1 MSAAVQRWR
10 FVLFCAS
17 CAALVAAALGFADYR
32 HRPAPGAPP
41 LASVPPPATP
51 APPRSAANGV
61 AGLRTRLAGAA
72 RRFLSA
78 FFHYEVGELGPRVR
92 RTLRSTATPGFAAEL
107 LGAPPRAPPRS
118 PPDAIPG
125 RLAIA
130 AVSVLPPRAL
140 ISGSARR
147 GEHSEQFSFLFEARH
162 GAWLASGPGE

>member
-1 MSAAVQRWR
+1 M
-10 FVLFCAS
+10 
-17 CAALVAAALGFADYR
+17 
-32 HRPAPGAPP
+32 
-41 LASVPPPATP
+41 
-51 APPRSAANGV
+51 

-92 RTLRSTATPGFAAEL
+92 RTLRSAATPGFAAEL

-118 PPDAIPG
+118 PPAAIPG

-147 GEHSEQFSFLFEARH
+147 GERSEQFSFLFEARR